1 MISILPFAL
10 IQIAVPAAP
19 PQPPTNI
26 MTEQHRRD
34 ISCVAFFGVSAAIMR
49 QGVVGYNLIDVR
61 TDGPRWAGIVGE
73 RVMRD
78 TGLPQEVVGY
88 AISEAVPDAQRVFRA
103 QNPDPVIKAREAEC
117 LPRMRADFAAA
128 DAQDAPL
135 PKPQRGSSK

>member
-1 MISILPFAL
+1 MNRMTWGNTVLAWVVSVVFLT
-10 IQIAVPAAP
+10 VPA
-19 PQPPTNI
+19 
-26 MTEQHRRD
+26 
-34 ISCVAFFGVSAAIMR
+34 
-49 QGVVGYNLIDVR
+49 
-61 TDGPRWAGIVGE
+61 AGIVGE

-78 TGLPQEVVGY
+78 TGLPKEVVGY
-88 AISEAVPDAQRVFRA
+88 AISEAVPGAQRVFQV